1 MGKTLLAVKSATIA
15 GLYAALVILLA
26 PISFYQ
32 FQARVA
38 DALLLLPF
46 FDFFGSSAVLGLAI
60 GCVIANLVSPF
71 GVVDVVFGALA
82 NLLAGSIAWAVGR
95 RGKGSLALTIAATIE
110 ALVVSAVVGYFVL
123 HAFGG
128 VELVVAFVG
137 VLVGEA
143 VSVCG
148 LGIPLCIF
156 IRRVLRVK

>member
-15 GLYAALVILLA
+15 GLYAALTVVLA
-26 PISFYQ
+26 PLSFYQ

-46 FDFFGSSAVLGLAI
+46 FDFFGSSAILGLAI
-60 GCVIANLVSPF
+60 GCVIANLISPF
-71 GVVDVVFGALA
+71 GVVDIIFGALA

-95 RGKGSLALTIAATIE
+95 RNKKALALTITAVIE

-123 HAFGG
+123 HVFGG
-128 VELVVAFVG
+128 IELIVAFVG

-156 IRRVLRVK
+156 INRVLRVK